1 MDVFSADWPG
11 ICRRIVAAQRRIFD
25 RGRDAAR
32 NARVYEGVGEGG
44 DHTLVIDRQ
53 CEDEV
58 FAELE
63 KLGAEGASFVAISE
77 ERGEVV
83 FGDGGAARVVID
95 PIDGSLNARR
105 TIPSHSLSIA
115 VAAGD
120 SMADVRF
127 GFVHDFGADDEF
139 IATLGE
145 GADGRTARAAR
156 VAAGDG
162 RLEVVGLESA
172 EPDWTIPALQSLSGN
187 AYRLRVVGSIAI
199 TAAYVAAGRFDAFL
213 SLRPCRSVD
222 AAAAQLI
229 VREAGG
235 AVAFGDGRARATPRS
250 TSSAR
255 YPMAAGRD
263 DGGPRRR
270 PRRPDRLRPPSGA
283 SRSRAPESDSRRKA
297 IRCNRAPKSFRN
309 VCSKERMFARL
320 GAARANRP
328 NSRGTSSMAEQHQ
341 QQHQQIENPGQTRH
355 DRSEKIGRQNRER
368 DEKSR
373 DQDRR
378 RGEEPGAGDP
388 RDRRRLPGRRRPLG
402 QRHGSARSSSR

>member
-1 MDVFSADWPG
+1 LDVFSADWPG

-25 RGRDAAR
+25 AVVSSEERT
-32 NARVYEGVGEGG
+32 VYEGIGEGG
-44 DHTLVIDRQ
+44 DHTLVIDRR

-63 KLGAEGASFVAISE
+63 QLGAQGASFVAVSE

-115 VAAGD
+115 LAAGD

-127 GFVHDFGADDEF
+127 AFVHDFGAEEEF
-139 IATLGE
+139 MATLGE
-145 GADGRTARAAR
+145 GATVNGTPAR

-172 EPDWTIPALQSLSGN
+172 EPDWTVPALRSLAGN

-235 AVAFGDGRARATPRS
+235 AVAFGDGPLEAAPLDL
-250 TSSAR
+250 SAR

-263 DGGPRRR
+263 EAA
-270 PRRPDRLRPPSGA
+270 LA
-283 SRSRAPESDSRRKA
+283 AVRAA
-297 IRCNRAPKSFRN
+297 
-309 VCSKERMFARL
+309 
-320 GAARANRP
+320 
-328 NSRGTSSMAEQHQ
+328 
-341 QQHQQIENPGQTRH
+341 QT
-355 DRSEKIGRQNRER
+355 
-368 DEKSR
+368 
-373 DQDRR
+373 
-378 RGEEPGAGDP
+378 A
-388 RDRRRLPGRRRPLG
+388 
-402 QRHGSARSSSR
+402 

>member
-11 ICRRIVAAQRRIFD
+11 ICRRIVGAQRHIFAEVVTSEE
-25 RGRDAAR
+25 RTR
-32 NARVYEGVGEGG
+32 YEGIGEGG
-44 DHTLVIDRQ
+44 DHTLVIDRR

-63 KLGAEGASFVAISE
+63 KLGEEGASFVAISE

-83 FGDGGAARVVID
+83 FGDGGPARVVID

-115 VAAGD
+115 VAAGG

-139 IATLGE
+139 MATLGE
-145 GADGRTARAAR
+145 GATVGGTAAK
-156 VAAGDG
+156 VAVGNG

-172 EPDWTIPALQSLSGN
+172 EPDWTVPALRSLSGN

-199 TAAYVAAGRFDAFL
+199 TASYVAAGRFDAFL

-235 AVAFGDGRARATPRS
+235 AVAFGDGPLEEAPLDIT
-250 TSSAR
+250 AR
-255 YPMAAGRD
+255 YSMAAGRD
-263 DGGPRRR
+263 EAA
-270 PRRPDRLRPPSGA
+270 LTA
-283 SRSRAPESDSRRKA
+283 VRAA
-297 IRCNRAPKSFRN
+297 
-309 VCSKERMFARL
+309 
-320 GAARANRP
+320 
-328 NSRGTSSMAEQHQ
+328 Q
-341 QQHQQIENPGQTRH
+341 Q
-355 DRSEKIGRQNRER
+355 
-368 DEKSR
+368 
-373 DQDRR
+373 
-378 RGEEPGAGDP
+378 A
-388 RDRRRLPGRRRPLG
+388 
-402 QRHGSARSSSR
+402 